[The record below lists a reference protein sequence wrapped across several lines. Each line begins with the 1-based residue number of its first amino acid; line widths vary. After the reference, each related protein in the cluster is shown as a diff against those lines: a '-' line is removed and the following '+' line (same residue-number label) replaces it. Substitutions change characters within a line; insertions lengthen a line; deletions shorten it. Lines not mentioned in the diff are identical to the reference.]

1 MKKLA
6 LYLLVGAALVGC
18 GGDDDSDFSSNP
30 SPNPNIKLLPGIYSG
45 VTNEGEYLEG
55 LVDDDNRMWFTY
67 FADEEGY
74 LGFVRSNDSIVLNN
88 SKFNVSGKNY
98 SFDNRVS
105 RSITINGDVKTSKA
119 IVGTFDESSSD
130 KIGYN
135 LGYDEPSSNKKQTL
149 DMVNNRM
156 FNVDSYKTGRNGL
169 IDTAIKFTTDGKF
182 TGSDTSSCISTG
194 KLTPAASGRYFVST
208 MTFSGSACSGA
219 GYDTG
224 KPYTGVVVINT
235 NNELKLLSIDETKN
249 KGIAFMGSL
258 NVL

>member
-45 VTNEGEYLEG
+45 VTNEREYLEG
-55 LVDDDNRMWFTY
+55 LVDDNNRMWFTY

-88 SKFNVSGKNY
+88 SKFNASGKNY

-119 IVGTFDESSSD
+119 IVGTFDESGSG
-130 KIGYN
+130 KISYN
-135 LGYDEPSSNKKQTL
+135 LGYDEALSNKKHTL
-149 DMVNNRM
+149 NMLDGQII
-156 FNVDSYKTGRNGL
+156 NVDLHRTGTSES
-169 IDTAIKFTTDGKF
+169 IDTTLTFTTDGKF
-182 TGSDTSSCISTG
+182 TGFDNSSCMLTG

-208 MTFSGSACSGA
+208 MTFSGSACSSA
-219 GYDTG
+219 GYEVGQT
-224 KPYTGVVVINT
+224 YAGVALINRQ
-235 NNELKLLSIDETKN
+235 NDLKLLSTDSMKN
-249 KGIAFMGSL
+249 KSVAFIGSL
-258 NVL
+258 NVS